1 MGGRGS
7 AGRQGGGGFGG
18 ADINVKSSQSLIS
31 LRNEGKRVE
40 SDQVL
45 TVLREVEQNYGVTVG
60 DATVDKVTGRGA
72 RSVLAYMYRGSG
84 DLGFN
89 QRFFDEA
96 KMTQAYDRSVDMKFH
111 PPRGKKSAMEA
122 VAAHEMGH
130 RLNYVA
136 AESVGRDMDAVAKD
150 IVTAAA
156 QRYFKSYAAGKSEK
170 QLQSRI
176 SGYAKESHAETISE
190 AYADVYCN
198 GGKASRASREI
209 VRELNYYL
217 QAGPRRK

>member
-7 AGRQGGGGFGG
+7 AARQGGGGFGG
-18 ADINVKSSQSLIS
+18 ADINATDKRSLIS

-40 SDQVL
+40 ADQVL
-45 TVLREVEQNYGVTVG
+45 TVLREVEQSYGVTVG

-96 KMTQAYDRSVDMKFH
+96 KMTRSYDACVQAGFH
-111 PPRGKKSAMEA
+111 PTRGKKSAMEA
-122 VAAHEMGH
+122 VASHEMGH
-130 RLNYVA
+130 RLNYAA
-136 AESVGRDMDAVAKD
+136 AESVGRDMDVVAKD

-156 QRYFKSYAAGKSEK
+156 QRYYKAYKAGKSEK
-170 QLQSRI
+170 QLQSTI
-176 SGYAKESHAETISE
+176 SGYAKKSHAETIAE

-198 GGKASRASREI
+198 GGRAKRASREI

-217 QAGPRRK
+217 QAGPRRR